1 MILPHLLLRASDSQY
16 TRNYPLD
23 EVAATMNRIS
33 DPPHQIERS
42 EARDRGSVAA
52 LLCEVVSVLG

>member
-1 MILPHLLLRASDSQY
+1 VWFGS
-16 TRNYPLD
+16 
-23 EVAATMNRIS
+23 EVAATMKRIS